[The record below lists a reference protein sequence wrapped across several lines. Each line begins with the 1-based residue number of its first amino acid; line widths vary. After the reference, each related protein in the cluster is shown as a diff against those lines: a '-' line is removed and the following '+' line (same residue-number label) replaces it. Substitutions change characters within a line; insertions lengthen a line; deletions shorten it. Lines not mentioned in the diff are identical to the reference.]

1 MLAVKTV
8 NDTQFTR
15 EKKNRFNKLSCIQ
28 MVFPPL
34 VFAYL
39 AIFKDSTYFDSKKN
53 MKYYR

>member
-1 MLAVKTV
+1 M

-15 EKKNRFNKLSCIQ
+15 EKKNRFNKLSWIQ